1 MEIMPWCLKDLCYS
15 KPRMSTYLKIIVPI
29 LIVFLF
35 TSCKSW
41 DFHTFPFTYVK
52 KFPRNKPFVY
62 ETNIKLS
69 GNLSKTEKSNLES
82 RLRAQLEDSVN
93 PKASQKILWQVIKK
107 PPVFDTTYVQ
117 SSRRFMLAMLHT
129 SGYFKS
135 AITYDTVVHR
145 NEEAYKLT
153 LNFNVAPGPLWH
165 LDSVWYNIQQPELQ
179 RLTDSTINADTTKKK
194 LKDTVTL
201 GVQQPF
207 QQIADSTATES
218 FLKKG
223 STFSQDTI
231 AMELDRLVELFR
243 NKGYMRFTRNELVG
257 VWDTLDVALL
267 QPMVNPL
274 EEIKLMNELAKQ
286 TENPTASLEI
296 KLRPG
301 YDSARLIKFYV
312 GKVYIYPDFGPDTTN
327 YTNVILDSTYT
338 VRYHEKLFKPKI
350 LPQNIYL
357 RRGQVYSQTR
367 YTRTADRFNN
377 NVAWR
382 LVTIDLKPRPGM
394 DTVDFYVKLVPAKK
408 YLFIAN
414 LEGSRNDNPYT
425 TFTQASPGNLL
436 GVGLNLSVQ
445 NRNFAR
451 AAAQTNISL
460 RFGTELSISSGERF
474 VASRQ
479 ASVGYNIVFP
489 KIIPHFSFL
498 PERFREAKT
507 ILGLNIANTQRIL
520 LYNLTSFNAS
530 WGYELQRRNK
540 FYAVKIPNVEYAL
553 LAAKDSLDTIFAHHP
568 GLRNLFNDGLVVST
582 IGSFTMNWGTRKNL
596 NTLKANI
603 EASGLLMSL
612 IKTDFIKKNLYRF
625 IKPDIE
631 LKRIRKIDANRE
643 WVVRVFTGVGIPF
656 AIQNGNE
663 KRSQYLPFFKA
674 YNAGGPNSMRGWGLR
689 RLGPGHASLYYDSI
703 PDRFGDIQFEA
714 NFEYRFHLFN
724 LFGFRFNSAFFTD
737 IGNVW
742 FMHKNADFPGGEFHF
757 GNFFQDLGVD
767 VGTGLRLDLGF
778 FLVRLDYALKVHNP
792 SPEPVNKEAQD
803 HYFYRWTAK
812 YFLYGGI
819 LQFGVTYPF

>member
-1 MEIMPWCLKDLCYS
+1 
-15 KPRMSTYLKIIVPI
+15 MSTYLKIVIP
-29 LIVFLF
+29 LLLVFLF

-41 DFHTFPFTYVK
+41 DFHTFPFTHIK

-62 ETNIKLS
+62 KTNIKLS
-69 GNLSKTEKSNLES
+69 GNLSKTEKLNLES

-117 SSRRFMLAMLHT
+117 SSKRFMLAMLHT
-129 SGYFKS
+129 SGYFK
-135 AITYDTVVHR
+135 ADITSDTVVHR
-145 NEEAYKLT
+145 VEEAHKLT
-153 LNFNVAPGPLWH
+153 LNFNVTPGPLWH

-179 RLTDSTINADTTKKK
+179 RLTDSTIHVDTTKKK
-194 LKDTVTL
+194 LKDTITL

-207 QQIADSTATES
+207 QQIVDSTAGEAL
-218 FLKKG
+218 LKKG

-257 VWDTLDVALL
+257 VWDTLDVSLL

-274 EEIKLMNELAKQ
+274 EEIRLLNELAKK

-301 YDSARLIKFYV
+301 YDTNRLVKFYV

-327 YTNVILDSTYT
+327 YTNVVLDSTYT
-338 VRYHEKLFKPKI
+338 VKYHEKLFKPKI

-367 YTRTADRFNN
+367 YARTVDRFNA

-382 LVTIDLKPRPGM
+382 LVNVELKPRPGT
-394 DTVDFYVKLVPAKK
+394 DTVDFNVKLVPAKK
-408 YLFIAN
+408 YLFVAN

-425 TFTQASPGNLL
+425 NFTQTSPANLL
-436 GVGLNLSVQ
+436 GVGLNISLQ

-451 AAAQTNISL
+451 AAAQTNISF
-460 RFGTELSISSGERF
+460 RYGTELSISSGERF

-507 ILGLNIANTQRIL
+507 ILGLNISNTQRIL
-520 LYNLTSFNAS
+520 LYNLTSFNTS

-540 FYAVKIPNVEYAL
+540 FYAVKIPNIEYTL
-553 LAAKDSLDTIFAHHP
+553 LDAKDSLKRIFEQHK
-568 GLRNLFNDGLVVST
+568 GLKNLFNDGLVVST
-582 IGSFTMNWGTRKNL
+582 IGSFTMNWGARKNL
-596 NTLKANI
+596 NTLKANA
-603 EASGLLMSL
+603 EESGLLMSL
-612 IKTDFIKKNLYRF
+612 IKTSFIQKNLYRF
-625 IKPDIE
+625 VKPDVE
-631 LKRIRKIDANRE
+631 LKKLRKIDANKE

-656 AIQNGNE
+656 QFQYGPD

-674 YNAGGPNSMRGWGLR
+674 YSAGGPNSMRGWGLR
-689 RLGPGHASLYYDSI
+689 RLGPGHASLFYDSI

-724 LFGFRFNSAFFTD
+724 LFGLRFNSAFFTD

-742 FMHKNADFPGGEFHF
+742 FMHKNNDFPGGKFTF
-757 GNFFQDLGVD
+757 GNFFRDLGVD

-792 SPEPVNKEAQD
+792 TPEPVNQAAQD
-803 HYFYRWTAK
+803 HYFYRWSLK
-812 YFLYGGI
+812 YLYGGI